1 MTELTIKRHEDGSY
15 ALLGPGIGCTGKNAE
30 DVLLRAGK
38 LRGFADS
45 STFRMGR
52 LVEDILARKEESDV
66 RQYDLS
72 DVRSRVFYG
81 EDLAELLE
89 AMTAWLEDTGGTLLA
104 TRTDFTGDPGWT
116 LTAFADCF

>member
-45 STFRMGR
+45 STFQAGQ
-52 LVEDILARKEESDV
+52 LVEDILNRSDV

-89 AMTAWLEDTGGTLLA
+89 AMSDWLKDTGGTLLA